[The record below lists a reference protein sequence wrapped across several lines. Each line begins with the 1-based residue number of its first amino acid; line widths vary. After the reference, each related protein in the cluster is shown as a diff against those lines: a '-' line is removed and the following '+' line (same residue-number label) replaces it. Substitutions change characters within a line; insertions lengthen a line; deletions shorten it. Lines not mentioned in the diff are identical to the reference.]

1 MSITVAIAGAS
12 GYAGGEILRL
22 LLAHPAYR
30 SGELRIGALTGG
42 SNAGTPMAEL
52 MPHLPELGDRVL
64 EETNA
69 DTLAGADVVFLGL
82 PHGHSAAIAQQL
94 PDDTIII
101 DAGADFRLKSAA
113 DWESFYGTE
122 HQGTWTYGLPEIPGQ
137 RELIASSTR
146 IAVPGCFPTGATLA
160 LLPAVAAG
168 LTDNDIS
175 VTSISGTSGAGKKPA
190 VALLGSEVMGNIRAY
205 NTAGR
210 HRHTPEITQNLQPFV
225 DDDADL
231 NVAFTPVLAPLPRG
245 ILTTANA
252 KIAADKLGSL
262 TTEQAQQIYREFYAN
277 ASFVHLMPGTAQPE
291 TKSVVGSNMTHLQV
305 EVDARSGRLIITG
318 AIDNLTKGTGGG
330 AVQCM
335 NIICKFDET
344 AGLPCTGLA
353 P

>member
-42 SNAGTPMAEL
+42 SNAGTPLSEL

-69 DTLAGADVVFLGL
+69 DTLSGADVVFLGL
-82 PHGHSAAIAQQL
+82 PHGHSAAIAKQL
-94 PDDTIII
+94 SDDTIII
-101 DAGADFRLKSAA
+101 DAGADFRLKSAE
-113 DWESFYGTE
+113 DWEHYYGSE

-137 RELIASSTR
+137 RELIKSSTR

-160 LLPAVAAG
+160 LLPAIAAG

-175 VTSISGTSGAGKKPA
+175 VTSISGTSGAGKKAA
-190 VALLGSEVMGNIRAY
+190 VPLLGSEMMGNIRAY

-210 HRHTPEITQNLQPFV
+210 HRHTPEITQNLAPFIA
-225 DDDADL
+225 DDAPKL
-231 NVAFTPVLAPLPRG
+231 NVSFTPVLAPLPRG

-252 KIAADKLGSL
+252 KL
-262 TTEQAQQIYREFYAN
+262 TRKVSTEEAQQIYRDFYAQET
-277 ASFVHLMPGTAQPE
+277 FVHQMPGVAQPQ

-305 EVDARSGRLIITG
+305 EVDVRSGRLIITG

-335 NIICKFDET
+335 NIVCGFDET
-344 AGLPCTGLA
+344 AGLPQAGLA